1 MTTENTKF
9 ADLLKNV
16 STIDKAKLLDQI
28 SASASSLPAA
38 DLKVLIQA
46 LSAEVRAQESKTSKK
61 AARLAKLSAA
71 MEATDNGTLN
81 NVAVVRGEL
90 RRLLGPGRYQRQG
103 WRRLWRSRDGRE
115 NESSRV
121 GHHAQDADEKQN
133 GFVGIV
139 GLLNQSLQRSTFPPH
154 NGSGEEAEGYG
165 LR

>member
-90 RRLLGPGRYQRQG
+90 RRLGLGDINAKVGEGYEFTR
-103 WRRLWRSRDGRE
+103 WRE

>member
-46 LSAEVRAQESKTSKK
+46 LSAEVRAQ
-61 AARLAKLSAA
+61 LSAA
-71 MEATDNGTLN
+71 MEATDNGTFN

-90 RRLLGPGRYQRQG
+90 RRLGLGDINAKVGEGYDVHEMDAKMKAAG
-103 WRRLWRSRDGRE
+103 WDTMRKMQMKSRMD
-115 NESSRV
+115 SL
-121 GHHAQDADEKQN
+121 
-133 GFVGIV
+133 
-139 GLLNQSLQRSTFPPH
+139 GLLVC
-154 NGSGEEAEGYG
+154 
-165 LR
+165 

>member
-46 LSAEVRAQESKTSKK
+46 LSAEVRALESKTSKK

-71 MEATDNGTLN
+71 MEATDNGTFN

-90 RRLLGPGRYQRQG
+90 RRLGLGDINAKVGEGYDVHEMDAKMKAAG
-103 WRRLWRSRDGRE
+103 WDTMRKMQMKSRMD
-115 NESSRV
+115 SL
-121 GHHAQDADEKQN
+121 
-133 GFVGIV
+133 
-139 GLLNQSLQRSTFPPH
+139 GLLVC
-154 NGSGEEAEGYG
+154 
-165 LR
+165 